1 MITLQTPSNEGT
13 GGRRLGKMVPENA
26 WLHGGPHQNY
36 HNFWRPMKYLMSSAT
51 AAEFVDMDPETFRR
65 TVGSIADSI
74 DIEGDTYYR
83 PEDLELVIY
92 LLFRTPDRNFDNV
105 VPFPA

>member
-1 MITLQTPSNEGT
+1 
-13 GGRRLGKMVPENA
+13 
-26 WLHGGPHQNY
+26 
-36 HNFWRPMKYLMSSAT
+36 MKYLMSSAT
-51 AAEFVDMDPETFRR
+51 AAEFLDMDPETFRR

-74 DIEGDTYYR
+74 DIEDDTYYR
-83 PEDLELVIY
+83 PEDLELVVY